1 MRKPDSNPMD
11 VAKLLD
17 RIPEIYHPRIMLHRF
32 PELLK
37 DYKLVGYHHFSGEK
51 LIDCQGLRSR
61 SLHKLDELRDTEE
74 PLDYCFFGPV
84 YESISKKGY
93 LPKVQLPELGG
104 VLYNFKKS
112 KSQKPLVYALGGIRR
127 RKIPELFNLG
137 FDGVALLG
145 SIWGKKDPVAAFE
158 KYQYI
163 ERSVWAKKRKKRA
176 YYTGLSPR
184 MNRNGL
190 NDSSLICITRDDPSL
205 NHFEQVKIFVNAGA
219 RLIQLRSKFLSPNE
233 LYEQAKP
240 AAELTK
246 KHDCQLIINDH
257 YQLVSDIDADGVH
270 LGMNDAPVE
279 YVRRVLSPEKI
290 IGKTVHSIPEARQ
303 SITDKPDYIG
313 LGPYRQSSTKKELCP
328 VLSDDDFFSVL
339 DILHPTPVF

>member
-1 MRKPDSNPMD
+1 
-11 VAKLLD
+11 
-17 RIPEIYHPRIMLHRF
+17 
-32 PELLK
+32 
-37 DYKLVGYHHFSGEK
+37 
-51 LIDCQGLRSR
+51 
-61 SLHKLDELRDTEE
+61 
-74 PLDYCFFGPV
+74 
-84 YESISKKGY
+84 
-93 LPKVQLPELGG
+93 
-104 VLYNFKKS
+104 
-112 KSQKPLVYALGGIRR
+112 
-127 RKIPELFNLG
+127 
-137 FDGVALLG
+137 
-145 SIWGKKDPVAAFE
+145 
-158 KYQYI
+158 
-163 ERSVWAKKRKKRA
+163 
-176 YYTGLSPR
+176 

-246 KHDCQLIINDH
+246 KYDCQLIINDH

-279 YVRRVLSPEKI
+279 YVRRLLSPEKI

-339 DILHPTPVF
+339 DILHPTPVFLIGGLTGNDFSLIEKFALQGIALCSELFSGTSHQNQVSSLIEKSKIFESSLKIS

>member
-1 MRKPDSNPMD
+1 M
-11 VAKLLD
+11 
-17 RIPEIYHPRIMLHRF
+17 EIIIFPR
-32 PELLK
+32 
-37 DYKLVGYHHFSGEK
+37 K

-145 SIWGKKDPVAAFE
+145 SIWE
-158 KYQYI
+158 KRTLWPHLKNTSTSNEVSGQ
-163 ERSVWAKKRKKRA
+163 KKRKKRA

-303 SITDKPDYIG
+303 SITDKPDYIDA
-313 LGPYRQSSTKKELCP
+313 GPYRQSSTKKCALYYP
-328 VLSDDDFFSVL
+328 MTIFSRFLTFF
-339 DILHPTPVF
+339 TPLRFF